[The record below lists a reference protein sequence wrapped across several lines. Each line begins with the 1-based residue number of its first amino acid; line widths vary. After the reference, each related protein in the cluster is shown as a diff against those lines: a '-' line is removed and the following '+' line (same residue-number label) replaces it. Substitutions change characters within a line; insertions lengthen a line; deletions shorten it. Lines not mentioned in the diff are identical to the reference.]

1 MARKKANKGFPKS
14 EAQKTLD
21 FLKTPK
27 AFKKGG
33 SAEKRSDPDEISD
46 DAFYDLLMSVPLV
59 KKEEPVIPLD
69 LAPVTT
75 SSAFAPS
82 GNFNF
87 DVKTPPVQPMVV
99 EGLGVMPPAPPSVG
113 GRIGYEDGGFRAGAS
128 GVAAKTLEGFKLLP
142 GMYDVGYKMPLA
154 GGELDLSYSRG
165 MKSMPGVKTPEMANI
180 RFTKKFENGGEVY
193 KDDEGYPLPSPGTNP
208 KKWKEFLERYGE
220 IMEEKEK
227 GVYFGGREVF
237 DDGASLL
244 TANRTYPEII
254 REAAPYVERS
264 DGMSDSLRNREGME
278 LWNGRVVA
286 PGFNAEEPQYFEN
299 GGEASPLY
307 EYNTKISPEKKIANM
322 IGLGPAYDASVQ
334 APKDMG
340 MSGDEGTQGDAVRHM
355 VLMREVSKKYGPVA
369 ARALGYGH
377 EFGFGML
384 KGQSSQAREMDL
396 DNNAVGL
403 RLSKEAGD
411 DEAKFRE
418 LMSKA
423 LADRTA
429 VYYRNENN
437 KGSAKQMLKEV
448 PRKRAEGSPEMG
460 EVSGRTF
467 EEGGPESARRML
479 KDVARGVSYYPYDLI
494 GAPVDVINLGLKG
507 IDYVTGSK
515 LATEKP
521 VGGSAYL
528 IDKSNKAG
536 IADKPTGSAAE
547 ELARFGSAFMN
558 PASGARATGRVLEK
572 TGKLGKDVLEDLSLA
587 TTGQGGSKIAQL
599 VTSQAQPSFV
609 VRPSN
614 QGIVATSGSVAK
626 DSISNVDEYVVR
638 AVKELDDGYT
648 FRGLDI
654 SPDKKE
660 AIKRFY
666 DVKARNFFTRQAG
679 TESDP
684 VFRQLMEGKIQPYGR
699 SRDEFPDYLFTGTK
713 VGKTRELPGGG
724 TQFFPASQQA
734 IPDFNRF
741 YDEAL
746 GLRGTRYS
754 EEALDYQPK
763 NQLRAEVEEQAL
775 EGLINKGVP
784 FENIN
789 PNINIVAKDPRS
801 GDWGYRSKFDEA
813 MTAPE
818 PKGISGLLKDDTLPQ
833 ELRTARQ
840 KNEVIYDVG
849 GYLESNL
856 NFLKPE
862 DLTNYLATLSPEQ
875 IEKMPFADVVAKASK
890 FNAPRLE
897 FKSIVDKVKQGK
909 PVPEKYFKQGTSQPL
924 TTYDDGYQW
933 VRIETP
939 EAVQIEGAAMGHSV
953 GGYAKEYG
961 PAKVKQFETGEH
973 EVWSLRNKKGKPS
986 VTVQLQNNS
995 DGTKEIQQIKGNGP
1009 KTGNIEGG
1017 PVNFDDKVNDFLTNY
1032 IKPTYISEGDNY
1044 LTPSLRKYKED
1055 LYQKYSNE

>member
-69 LAPVTT
+69 LAPVAMPAT
-75 SSAFAPS
+75 
-82 GNFNF
+82 GDFNF
-87 DVKTPPVQPMVV
+87 SVQTPPAQPPVA
-99 EGLGVMPPAPPSVG
+99 EGLGWMPPPPPTLQ
-113 GRIGYEDGGFRAGAS
+113 GRVGYEDGGFRIGAS
-128 GVAAKTLEGFKLLP
+128 GIASKTPEGVKYMP
-142 GMYDVGYKMPLA
+142 GMMDVGYRTPMA
-154 GGELDLSYSRG
+154 GGELDVSASR
-165 MKSMPGVKTPEMANI
+165 MLEAMPGGKRPFNVQA

-193 KDDEGYPLPSPGTNP
+193 KDDEGYPLPSPDTNP

-264 DGMSDSLRNREGME
+264 DGMSDSLRNKEGME

-307 EYNTKISPEKKIANM
+307 EYNTKISPEKKIANL
-322 IGLGPAYDASVQ
+322 IGLGSAYDASVQ

-494 GAPVDVINLGLKG
+494 GAPVDIINMGLKG
-507 IDYVTGSK
+507 VDYVTGSK

-536 IADKPTGSAAE
+536 IAEKPTGSAAE
-547 ELARFGSAFMN
+547 ELARFSSALTN

-609 VRPSN
+609 VRPKD
-614 QGIVATSGSVAK
+614 QGIVATAGSYTK
-626 DSISNVDEYVVR
+626 DPISNVDEYLQSAVR
-638 AVKELDDGYT
+638 RVDTANVQLTDAQ
-648 FRGLDI
+648 
-654 SPDKKE
+654 KE

-684 VFRQLMEGKIQPYGR
+684 VLRQLMEGKIEPYGR
-699 SRDEFPDYLFTGTK
+699 VRDKFPDYLFSGVTTGT
-713 VGKTRELPGGG
+713 TRQLPGGG
-724 TQFFPASQQA
+724 TQFFPVSTQA
-734 IPDFNRF
+734 IPHFNRF

-746 GLRGTRYS
+746 GLRGTRFS
-754 EEALDYQPK
+754 DEPLDYRQTG
-763 NQLRAEVEEQAL
+763 QLETDLTENLTDAL
-775 EGLINKGVP
+775 IKKGVP
-784 FENIN
+784 AENIN
-789 PNINIVAKDPRS
+789 PDIQVKAKDPKT
-801 GDWGYRSKFDEA
+801 GDWGFRTTTQEKL
-813 MTAPE
+813 TAPK
-818 PKGISGLLKDDTLPQ
+818 PQGISGLLKEDTLPP
-833 ELRTARQ
+833 ELRAARE
-840 KNEVIYDVG
+840 KNEVIYDISSP
-849 GYLESNL
+849 YSLEREL
-856 NFLKPE
+856 NFFKADDVTHYLST
-862 DLTNYLATLSPEQ
+862 LTPEQ
-875 IEKMPFADVVAKASK
+875 IEKMPFADIIAKASK
-890 FNAPRLE
+890 YNAPRLE
-897 FKSIVDKVKQGK
+897 FDSVVSKIKEGK
-909 PVPEKYFKQGTSQPL
+909 PVDSKYFTQGISQPI
-924 TTYDDGYQW
+924 TNYDDGYQW
-933 VRIETP
+933 VRVETP
-939 EAVQIEGAAMGHSV
+939 EAVRVEGAAMGHSV
-953 GGYAKEYG
+953 GGYAGSYG
-961 PAKVKQFETGEH
+961 KDLVEKFKTGEH
-973 EVWSLRNKKGKPS
+973 EVWSLRNKKGRPA
-986 VTVQLQNNS
+986 VTIQLQNNA
-995 DGTKEIQQIKGNGP
+995 DGTKEIQQVKGNGP
-1009 KTGNIEGG
+1009 KSGNAQGG
-1017 PVNFDDKVNDFLTNY
+1017 PVDFDEKVNDLLTNY